1 MKISEFCLLNG
12 TSLKKNEGKEGYL
25 YLDTANIT
33 NGVIDSFQK
42 YGFYEELPSRARRKV
57 SNNSIVYSTVRPNQQ
72 HFGIITE
79 PPDNLIVSTGF
90 CVIDVDEKIAD
101 PRYVYYYLSQSS
113 ITKKLHAIA
122 EQATTAYPSIKAKDL
137 GDLEIDLPDLDR
149 QHEVAQILTSLDK
162 KILLNSAINDNL
174 QQQAQLIYN
183 ISFEKADFH
192 DLPSGWRVVS
202 LGDVAT
208 ISTKAFNPQKEPIT
222 ALEHYSI
229 PAFDENKFPTFE
241 SSSNIKS
248 NKFIIDSSCF
258 LISKLN
264 PTTKRVWKPYC
275 LSERA
280 VCSTEFIV
288 YRAKDNSISDFL
300 YSVID
305 SQSFTNYMCTHVNGS
320 TGSRQRTTPSETLS
334 YKLLLPS
341 RDVLERFQS
350 MVSPMYD
357 LIRLNSIENNRL
369 KQLREALLQK
379 LMSEK

>member
-12 TSLKKNEGKEGYL
+12 TSLKKNEGEEGYL

-174 QQQAQLIYN
+174 YAVLEAVYQEKFTKPKSESKIGILSDICFYANDKIDVSKLDTRSYFSTENMLPEKKGASNATQLPTVSKVTACSRGDTLISN
-183 ISFEKADFH
+183 IRPYFKKIVYSEIKCGCSNDVLCFSPKSQKYSSYLFSTLFDDAFFAFMTAGSKGTKMPRGDKVQIMTYPVKLPADNE
-192 DLPSGWRVVS
+192 VE
-202 LGDVAT
+202 
-208 ISTKAFNPQKEPIT
+208 AFNTVAIPI
-222 ALEHYSI
+222 
-229 PAFDENKFPTFE
+229 
-241 SSSNIKS
+241 
-248 NKFIIDSSCF
+248 
-258 LISKLN
+258 
-264 PTTKRVWKPYC
+264 
-275 LSERA
+275 
-280 VCSTEFIV
+280 
-288 YRAKDNSISDFL
+288 
-300 YSVID
+300 
-305 SQSFTNYMCTHVNGS
+305 
-320 TGSRQRTTPSETLS
+320 
-334 YKLLLPS
+334 
-341 RDVLERFQS
+341 
-350 MVSPMYD
+350 
-357 LIRLNSIENNRL
+357 L
-369 KQLREALLQK
+369 KQIHSNNMENRELASLRDSLLK
-379 LMSEK
+379 TLLSDATK

>member
-174 QQQAQLIYN
+174 YAVLEAVYQEKFTKPKSESKIGILSDICFYANDKIDVSKLDTRSYFSTENMLPEKKGASNATQLPTVSKVTACSRGDTLISN
-183 ISFEKADFH
+183 IRPYFKKIVYSEIKCGCSNDVLCFSPKSQKYSSYLFSTLFDDAFFAFMTAGSKGTKMPRGDKVQIMTYPVKLPADNE
-192 DLPSGWRVVS
+192 VE
-202 LGDVAT
+202 
-208 ISTKAFNPQKEPIT
+208 AFNTVAIPI
-222 ALEHYSI
+222 
-229 PAFDENKFPTFE
+229 
-241 SSSNIKS
+241 
-248 NKFIIDSSCF
+248 
-258 LISKLN
+258 
-264 PTTKRVWKPYC
+264 
-275 LSERA
+275 
-280 VCSTEFIV
+280 
-288 YRAKDNSISDFL
+288 
-300 YSVID
+300 
-305 SQSFTNYMCTHVNGS
+305 
-320 TGSRQRTTPSETLS
+320 
-334 YKLLLPS
+334 
-341 RDVLERFQS
+341 
-350 MVSPMYD
+350 
-357 LIRLNSIENNRL
+357 L
-369 KQLREALLQK
+369 KQIHSNNMENRELASLRDSLLK
-379 LMSEK
+379 TLFSDATK

>member
-174 QQQAQLIYN
+174 YAVLEAVYQEKFTKPKSESKIGILSDICFYANDKIDVSKLDTRSYFSTENMLPEKKGASNATQLPTVSKVTACSRGDTLISN
-183 ISFEKADFH
+183 IRPYFKKIVYSEIKCGCSNDVLCFSPKSQKYSSYLFSTLFDDAFFAFMTAGSKGTKMPRGDKVQIMTYPVKLLADNE
-192 DLPSGWRVVS
+192 VE
-202 LGDVAT
+202 
-208 ISTKAFNPQKEPIT
+208 AFNTVAIPI
-222 ALEHYSI
+222 
-229 PAFDENKFPTFE
+229 
-241 SSSNIKS
+241 
-248 NKFIIDSSCF
+248 
-258 LISKLN
+258 
-264 PTTKRVWKPYC
+264 
-275 LSERA
+275 
-280 VCSTEFIV
+280 
-288 YRAKDNSISDFL
+288 
-300 YSVID
+300 
-305 SQSFTNYMCTHVNGS
+305 
-320 TGSRQRTTPSETLS
+320 
-334 YKLLLPS
+334 
-341 RDVLERFQS
+341 
-350 MVSPMYD
+350 
-357 LIRLNSIENNRL
+357 L
-369 KQLREALLQK
+369 KQIHSNNMENRELASLRDSLLK
-379 LMSEK
+379 TLLSDATK

>member
-174 QQQAQLIYN
+174 YTVLEAVYQEKFTKPKSESKIGILSDICFYANDKIDVSKLDTRSYFSTENMLPEKKGASNATQLPTVSKVTACSRGDTLISN
-183 ISFEKADFH
+183 IRPYFKKIVYSEIKCGCSNDVLCFSPKSQKYSSYLFSTLFDDAFFAFMTAGSKGTKMPRGDKVQIMTYPVKLPADNE
-192 DLPSGWRVVS
+192 VE
-202 LGDVAT
+202 
-208 ISTKAFNPQKEPIT
+208 AFNTVAIPI
-222 ALEHYSI
+222 
-229 PAFDENKFPTFE
+229 
-241 SSSNIKS
+241 
-248 NKFIIDSSCF
+248 
-258 LISKLN
+258 
-264 PTTKRVWKPYC
+264 
-275 LSERA
+275 
-280 VCSTEFIV
+280 
-288 YRAKDNSISDFL
+288 
-300 YSVID
+300 
-305 SQSFTNYMCTHVNGS
+305 
-320 TGSRQRTTPSETLS
+320 
-334 YKLLLPS
+334 
-341 RDVLERFQS
+341 
-350 MVSPMYD
+350 
-357 LIRLNSIENNRL
+357 L
-369 KQLREALLQK
+369 KQIHSNNMENRELASLRDSLLK
-379 LMSEK
+379 TLLSDATK